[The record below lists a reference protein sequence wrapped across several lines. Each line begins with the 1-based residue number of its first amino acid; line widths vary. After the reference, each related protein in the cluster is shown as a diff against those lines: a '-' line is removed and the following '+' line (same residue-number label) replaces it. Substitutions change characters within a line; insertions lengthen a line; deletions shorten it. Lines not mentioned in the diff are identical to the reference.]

1 MAHSYALAATA
12 RQADSYI
19 EQGIDFFGGFAV
31 EATAIE
37 GIVDISALIS
47 LFNLDLPG
55 SPFAPD
61 RPIDILEVPANP
73 FLQVRHAV
81 SPIDK
86 RAVLG
91 GIVEFPPYDG
101 TGTVRAGEIE
111 TDLLWIEPTRLSIGS
126 RLLRY
131 YPGQREPQVRGIYHG
146 VTWGWEDCET
156 GHFRAFT
163 PSHLVGSAISRVW
176 GETPV
181 DIETDAAEAPVA
193 VQMVCP
199 QPPEEESG
207 FEHVESGLFAKRI
220 AYHTDLSLHEPHL
233 VGRVDSIP
241 VRVVRTMNAEN
252 GKTLAFCVAILLD
265 MPLVFA
271 HGFERWAQ
279 GVAVKTVPFDEVE
292 DLHLQ
297 TVEVIQVNPDI
308 IPVVTVLPTD
318 EDDAQRILGQA
329 FLLLSSLLPQGW
341 TKASILVQ
349 VIGEAIGVGGEVTMS
364 DGQGGMTTEQIES
377 IPSAF
382 KAYGIWFKEQH
393 LDPQAGA
400 PLSVRFDFE
409 AGTRNVDIELNYM
422 NEPEGA
428 ESVPAEQWAIEVER
442 FPRGDGKTPQWLAER
457 VEYALARETEKAEQA
472 RYSATAQH
480 DARAEQDAE
489 SAQSTESP
497 EPASSLKKKAEEAA
511 RELFD

>member
-1 MAHSYALAATA
+1 MAHSYALAVTA

-31 EATAIE
+31 EATVLE
-37 GIVDISALIS
+37 EVLDLSALIS
-47 LFNLDLPG
+47 LFHLDLPG

-61 RPIDILEVPANP
+61 RPIDVLEVPANP

-91 GIVEFPPYDG
+91 GVVEFPPYDG

-146 VTWGWEDCET
+146 VTWGWEDCEM

-163 PSHLVGSAISRVW
+163 PSHLVGSAISRIW

-181 DIETDAAEAPVA
+181 DIETNAIDAPVA
-193 VQMVCP
+193 VQMVCA
-199 QPPEEESG
+199 QLPEEESG
-207 FEHVESGLFAKRI
+207 FEHVESGFFAKRI
-220 AYHTDLSLHEPHL
+220 AYHTDLNLHEPHL

-241 VRVVRTMNAEN
+241 VRIVRTMTDEN
-252 GKTLAFCVAILLD
+252 GRALAFCVAMILD
-265 MPLVFA
+265 MPLAFS

-279 GVAVKTVPFDEVE
+279 GVAVRTVPLDEIE
-292 DLHLQ
+292 NLHYQ
-297 TVEVIQVNPDI
+297 AVEVIQVNPDI
-308 IPVVTVLPTD
+308 IPVVTLLPVD
-318 EDDAQRILGQA
+318 EEDANRILGQA
-329 FLLLSSLLPQGW
+329 FLLLSALLPQDW

-349 VIGEAIGVGGEVTMS
+349 VVGEAIGLGGEVTTP
-364 DGQGGMTTEQIES
+364 DGQGGTKTEQIES

-382 KAYGIWFKEQH
+382 KSYGIWFKEQNVE
-393 LDPQAGA
+393 PQAGA

-428 ESVPAEQWAIEVER
+428 ESVPPEQWAIEVDR
-442 FPRGDGKTPQWLAER
+442 FPRTDEKTPEWLRQKVEKFFAER
-457 VEYALARETEKAEQA
+457 KEEEKAVQA
-472 RYSATAQH
+472 ERPVHEYDGYGKRELPSTA
-480 DARAEQDAE
+480 
-489 SAQSTESP
+489 
-497 EPASSLKKKAEEAA
+497 SLKDKSKEAA
-511 RELFD
+511 RELLGDL